1 MKKLIL
7 DRTRKSKLKVAFDH
21 AIVSVQS
28 PQISQLYN
36 FALLQETN
44 MEYKEFQQKV
54 MEFASKEVLS
64 YMQNRYA
71 QSEMMQ
77 QPASGSQQRDSLT
90 KKQSV
95 DSSMESNAN
104 VLGKRDRSQ

>member
-21 AIVSVQS
+21 AIVSA
-28 PQISQLYN
+28 ILFLDK

-44 MEYKEFQQKV
+44 MEYNEFQKKV

-71 QSEMMQ
+71 QS
-77 QPASGSQQRDSLT
+77 
-90 KKQSV
+90 
-95 DSSMESNAN
+95 
-104 VLGKRDRSQ
+104 

>member
-21 AIVSVQS
+21 AIVSAHHF
-28 PQISQLYN
+28 LNN
-36 FALLQETN
+36 FTLLQETN

-71 QSEMMQ
+71 QSEMTQ
-77 QPASGSQQRDSLT
+77 Q
-90 KKQSV
+90 
-95 DSSMESNAN
+95 
-104 VLGKRDRSQ
+104 